1 MFVSISLNFTSIKLK
16 KKKKSYLKYLR
27 YLIGNAICCSFE
39 IAQMTCVRFY
49 SGTLISCKIKK
60 KIWGKNQKLL

>member
-1 MFVSISLNFTSIKLK
+1 MFVSISLNFTSIKL

-49 SGTLISCKIKK
+49 SGKLISCKIKK